1 MKTNKSPFIIK
12 DLKSDTGFLM
22 LQVSH
27 LWGESHDRALKRYHG
42 LSHMQYAVL
51 ASICWLIYHTN
62 KQVTQ
67 SILAQHTKI
76 NPMTISQVFKV
87 LEMKGYIYRQQHP
100 TDIRAKVVNLTD
112 EGNELMHKAFKTIW
126 EVDKRFF
133 RVLEKNE
140 ALFNSFLYDLLMA
153 ND

>member
-1 MKTNKSPFIIK
+1 
-12 DLKSDTGFLM
+12 
-22 LQVSH
+22 
-27 LWGESHDRALKRYHG
+27 
-42 LSHMQYAVL
+42 MQYAVL
-51 ASICWLIYHTN
+51 ASICWLVYHTN

-67 SILAQHTKI
+67 SVLAQHTKI

-87 LEMKGYIYRQQHP
+87 LEMKGYIHREQHP
-100 TDIRAKVVNLTD
+100 TDVRAKVVSLTD
-112 EGNELMHKAFKTIW
+112 EGNELMDKAFKTIW

-140 ALFNSFLYDLLMA
+140 DTFNRLLYELLMA